1 MDSHVI
7 LCVAQGTIKHGEVLS
22 HQLHTALVLLSPI
35 TQRAVQNCAFPTI
48 AEHTRSPN
56 PTRLDYSGGI
66 TALHCR
72 LNSTRFSLQTPVI
85 TIPSF
90 SFNYETTLHSAII
103 SIHSQPTKND
113 TTQQR
118 ESTPLLRPLY
128 NSYNTPHTHQHS
140 NRRRNRF
147 LFIPCAVV
155 GSFQTIITIT
165 QNQHNPSSSRAF
177 THTFIPTHSYPTQS
191 LRLEETRPSSP
202 KLAPQRKQR
211 LPTHPS

>member
-48 AEHTRSPN
+48 AEHTHSPN
-56 PTRLDYSGGI
+56 PTRLDYDGGI
-66 TALHCR
+66 TALHSR
-72 LNSTRFSLQTPVI
+72 MKNTRFSLGTPAI

-90 SFNYETTLHSAII
+90 SFNLILQLHSAMI
-103 SIHSQPTKND
+103 SIHSKPRKDD

-128 NSYNTPHTHQHS
+128 NSYNTSCTHQHA

-147 LFIPCAVV
+147 LSIPCSVI
-155 GSFQTIITIT
+155 GSFQAIITIT
-165 QNQHNPSSSRAF
+165 QNQHKSSSSQAIN
-177 THTFIPTHSYPTQS
+177 HTFILTNPYPTHSIH
-191 LRLEETRPSSP
+191 LEDDRPSSL

-211 LPTHPS
+211 LPSHSS